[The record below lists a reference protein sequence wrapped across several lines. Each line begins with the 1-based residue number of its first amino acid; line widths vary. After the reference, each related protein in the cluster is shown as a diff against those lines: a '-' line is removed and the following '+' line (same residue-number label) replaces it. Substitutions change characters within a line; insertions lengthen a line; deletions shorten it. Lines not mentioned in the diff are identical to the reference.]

1 MSSPV
6 SEEDAGR
13 DHSRRFS
20 FSPMLGE
27 STRGGGGRS
36 RWTAPLLLAIAGGVL
51 LAVLARVYHDWIAAE
66 PVPNW
71 DEALHLLLG
80 ELLAADLRHGDLW
93 ALAYDIYR
101 MSTWPPLHASMLG
114 LIFLVVGPSLAAGR
128 LLSWFSF
135 AGLAGVAGLLAH
147 RLAPKPDVVAPA
159 VAVVLLA
166 TCTPVAPF
174 AGQGMLECLGLLL
187 LTVTLVAFDIDAR
200 RQGSPAAQVGLAVAS
215 IATYLVRLNYGLL
228 LVLALILD
236 AVASVPAVGL
246 WVAWRRRRILAA
258 LWIFFVVVWFA
269 YPTKILATWQ
279 TLVNEPF
286 TPPSGAPTGPLFA
299 PWAMVETVGW
309 PVVCGLM
316 LVLASWR
323 AWRADRSLRFLVLVT
338 ALQVLLVAFH
348 QSKVL
353 RHVFPIVPPLVVL
366 CGWQAARWAG
376 GASDRQRSPTREG
389 IVVALVLLLAGYR
402 LMTSLERL
410 ERPRGSVTTTEW
422 RRIGAAVDRL
432 ASGTK
437 FLLVGD
443 SRLAAVE
450 PPGLDWQLAGEL
462 GILDPSRAGA
472 LGEIGRGEAI
482 QRLLHLL
489 ERRGLTLRGAER
501 TVRRSVASDRSR
513 SLYVAAPLDA
523 PPSSDLPAI
532 DELLVRLEV
541 HHFSTVILVTGLSPP
556 QSDFRPLLAT
566 LLTRHGFAPARRIDT
581 AGLRIERFD
590 RAPFPMGI
598 GVRFLVSSKSPR
610 QGAMKACCS

>member
-1 MSSPV
+1 M
-6 SEEDAGR
+6 A
-13 DHSRRFS
+13 
-20 FSPMLGE
+20 GE

-36 RWTAPLLLAIAGGVL
+36 RRAAPLLLLAIAGGVL
-51 LAVLARVYHDWIAAE
+51 LAVLARVHRDWIAAD

-93 ALAYDIYR
+93 AFAYDVYR
-101 MSTWPPLHASMLG
+101 MSTWPPLHASTLG
-114 LIFLVVGPSLAAGR
+114 LIFLVTGPSLVAGR

-135 AGLAGVAGLLAH
+135 AGLAVVVGLLAH
-147 RLAPKPDVVAPA
+147 RLAPKPDAVAPA

-166 TCTPVAPF
+166 TCAPVAPF
-174 AGQGMLECLGLLL
+174 AGQAMLECLGLLL
-187 LTVTLVAFDIDAR
+187 LTATLVAFDIDVR

-228 LVLALILD
+228 VVLALILD

-246 WVAWRRRRILAA
+246 WTAWRRRRVLAA
-258 LWIFFVVVWFA
+258 LWGCFVAVWFA
-269 YPTKILATWQ
+269 HPTKLVATWR
-279 TLVNEPF
+279 TLVNAPF

-299 PWAMVETVGW
+299 PWAMAETVGW
-309 PVVCGLM
+309 PVVCGLV

-323 AWRADRSLRFLVLVT
+323 VWRADLSLRFLALVT

-348 QSKVL
+348 QSQVI
-353 RHVFPIVPPLVVL
+353 RHVFPVVPPLVVL
-366 CGWQAARWAG
+366 CGWLAARWAG
-376 GASDRQRSPTREG
+376 GASDRQRTPAREG

-402 LMTSLERL
+402 LVTSLDRL
-410 ERPRGSVTTTEW
+410 ERPRGSLTTTEW
-422 RRIGAAVDRL
+422 RRIGAAVARL

-462 GILDPSRAGA
+462 GVLDPSRAGA
-472 LGEIGRGEAI
+472 LGEVGRGDAA
-482 QRLLHLL
+482 QRLLRLL
-489 ERRGLTLRGAER
+489 ERRGLALRGAER

-523 PPSSDLPAI
+523 PPDSALPAI

-541 HHFSTVILVTGLSPP
+541 DHFRTVILVTGLAPP
-556 QSDFRPLLAT
+556 RSDFSPLLAT
-566 LLTRHGFAPARRIDT
+566 LLTRRGFTPARRIDT

-590 RAPFPMGI
+590 RAPFEVPY
-598 GVRFLVSSKSPR
+598 P
-610 QGAMKACCS
+610 